1 MKRFIEFYDK
11 RKNKFIFI
19 TTMVL
24 IVLFIMPFI
33 TTRNMNI
40 KEAYTKK
47 EDVALYIIQHH
58 ELPTNY
64 ITKYG
69 YDYVENHGL
78 SVSGYI
84 IGGDTHFNTEQLKE
98 FGVGKSANLKEC
110 DIAGQYYDINNHRGG
125 ERLVYTCNT
134 GKVRVFYTYNHY
146 KSFEEVSLFHLQLTR
161 NVFWII
167 FGVYSILFVAF
178 YIIVH
183 YIKKADAQKSLPNP

>member
-1 MKRFIEFYDK
+1 MKKIIEFYDK
-11 RKNKFIFI
+11 VKNKFIFI
-19 TTMVL
+19 TIIIL
-24 IVLFIMPFI
+24 IILFIMPFI
-33 TTRNMNI
+33 TTRKMDI
-40 KEAYTKK
+40 GSAYTRK

-58 ELPTNY
+58 ELPPNY
-64 ITKYG
+64 ITNYG
-69 YDYVENHGL
+69 ITYAGNHNINIDYC
-78 SVSGYI
+78 I
-84 IGGDTHFNTEQLKE
+84 MGGDTHFNTEQLKE